1 MITGPGYIDQL
12 ACEQKKKESCGT
24 WTVELL
30 RGKAQVSDN
39 GPLLGPRPLTGAA
52 AAAAASI
59 FANSWPSK
67 SLSRKTSSWKTFR
80 QLPMIDVASKPPASF
95 SIESKGHGSA

>member
-1 MITGPGYIDQL
+1 M
-12 ACEQKKKESCGT
+12 
-24 WTVELL
+24 ELL

-39 GPLLGPRPLTGAA
+39 GPLLGPRPLTGAAA

-80 QLPMIDVASKPPASF
+80 QLPMIDAASKPPAEGRLCCGG
-95 SIESKGHGSA
+95 IADGLQA